1 MSPIFN
7 HQPHRFSEH
16 RPAITEES
24 RRLRKRAD
32 NVDNRNRVGSL
43 LNRSEV
49 VQSLV
54 PQLLKKLIFA
64 LARPFVRPKNF
75 RLHLLQFWRD
85 KTLPTDGRLFA
96 GIMRGHIRQ
105 IRLRHF
111 NEIAEHRIVAH
122 FERFDAG
129 HSDFAFLQLAD
140 PILALA

>member
-1 MSPIFN
+1 MSPVFN
-7 HQPHRFSEH
+7 RQPHRLSQH
-16 RPAITEES
+16 RPAIPKEP

-32 NVDNRNRVGSL
+32 NIDNRNRVGSL

-54 PQLLKKLIFA
+54 SQLLKKLIFA
-64 LARPFVRPKNF
+64 LACPFVRPKDF
-75 RLHLLQFWRD
+75 RLHLLQFGRD
-85 KTLPTDGRLFA
+85 KTLSTNGRLFA
-96 GIMRGHIRQ
+96 GVMPRHVRQ
-105 IRLRHF
+105 VRLRHF